1 LLFYTYSIELFIH
14 DRDFS
19 MQAFLN
25 TAVEAARK
33 AGDIAQ
39 INFARINES
48 DIKTK
53 AYNEFVTF
61 VDEEAEKAI
70 VEIIHSRYPDHTILA
85 EEQGLKGDESDY
97 LWIIDPIDGTT
108 NYIHSFPVY
117 CVSIALKIKGRLEV
131 AVIYDPSRQELF
143 TAIRGMGAL
152 LDGRKIRVSKQRKL
166 QGALLGTGFPYR
178 DQFDWMEVY
187 LDIFIDFTRIV
198 GAIRRPGSAALDL
211 AYVASGRYDGFWEFG
226 LKPWDVAAGVLLIQ
240 EAGGLVKSMI
250 PGEDAVESGSLV
262 CANPYLF
269 DPMCEI
275 ISKYDDRLKKLF

>member
-1 LLFYTYSIELFIH
+1 MLFYTYSIELFIH

-39 INFARINES
+39 INFARINQS

-70 VEIIHSRYPDHTILA
+70 VDIIHGRYPDHTILG
-85 EEQGLKGDESDY
+85 EEQGLKGNESDY

-143 TAIRGMGAL
+143 TAIRGMGAM
-152 LDGRKIRVSKQRKL
+152 LDGRKIRVSKQRTL

-178 DQFDWMEVY
+178 DQLDWLEVY

-250 PGEDAVESGSLV
+250 PGEDAVESGSLL
-262 CANPYLF
+262 CGNPHLF
-269 DPMCEI
+269 DPMSEI
-275 ISKYDDRLKKLF
+275 VSKYDDRLKKLF

>member
-1 LLFYTYSIELFIH
+1 MLFYTYSIELFIH

-25 TAVEAARK
+25 TAIEAARK

-39 INFARINES
+39 INFARINQS

-70 VEIIHSRYPDHTILA
+70 VDIIHGRYPDHTILG
-85 EEQGLKGDESDY
+85 EEQGLKGNESDY

-152 LDGRKIRVSKQRKL
+152 LDGRKIRVSKQRTL

-178 DQFDWMEVY
+178 DQLDWLEVY

-240 EAGGLVKSMI
+240 EAGGLVKGMI
-250 PGEDAVESGSLV
+250 PGEDAVESGSLL
-262 CANPYLF
+262 CGNPHLF
-269 DPMCEI
+269 DPMSEI
-275 ISKYDDRLKKLF
+275 VSKYDDRLKKLF

>member
-1 LLFYTYSIELFIH
+1 MLFYTYSIELFIH

-39 INFARINES
+39 INFARINQS

-70 VEIIHSRYPDHTILA
+70 VEIIHGRYPDHTILG
-85 EEQGLKGDESDY
+85 EEQGLKGNESDY

-143 TAIRGMGAL
+143 TAIRGMGAM
-152 LDGRKIRVSKQRKL
+152 LDGRKIRVSKQRTL

-178 DQFDWMEVY
+178 DQLDWLEVY

-240 EAGGLVKSMI
+240 EAGGLVKGMI
-250 PGEDAVESGSLV
+250 PGEDAVESGSLL
-262 CANPYLF
+262 CGNPHLF
-269 DPMCEI
+269 DPMSEI
-275 ISKYDDRLKKLF
+275 VSKYDDRLKKLF

>member
-1 LLFYTYSIELFIH
+1 MLFYTYSIELFIH

-25 TAVEAARK
+25 TAIEAARK

-39 INFARINES
+39 INFARINQS

-70 VEIIHSRYPDHTILA
+70 VDIIHGRYPDHTILG

-152 LDGRKIRVSKQRKL
+152 LDGRKIRVSKQRTL

-178 DQFDWMEVY
+178 DQLDWLEVY

-250 PGEDAVESGSLV
+250 PGEDAVESDSLL
-262 CANPYLF
+262 CGNPHLF
-269 DPMCEI
+269 DPMSEI
-275 ISKYDDRLKKLF
+275 VSKYDDRLKKLF

>member
-1 LLFYTYSIELFIH
+1 MLFYTYSIELFIH

-25 TAVEAARK
+25 TAIEAARK

-39 INFARINES
+39 INFARINQS

-70 VEIIHSRYPDHTILA
+70 VDIIHGRYPDHTILG

-143 TAIRGMGAL
+143 TAIRGMGAM
-152 LDGRKIRVSKQRKL
+152 LDGRKIRVSKQRTL

-178 DQFDWMEVY
+178 DQLDWLEVY

-250 PGEDAVESGSLV
+250 PGEDAVESGSLL
-262 CANPYLF
+262 CGNPHLF
-269 DPMCEI
+269 DPMSEI
-275 ISKYDDRLKKLF
+275 VSKYDDRLKKLF